1 MKQDCQQF
9 IRCSKQFCWT
19 SFVMLSILFTILT
32 KDTYKDL
39 NFNVQGVGYNMLLTC
54 SGRSTHIR
62 ALEGEVEVAKVH
74 IFVQS
79 GI

>member
-1 MKQDCQQF
+1 MTLLYRRHRIQVVIYVEF
-9 IRCSKQFCWT
+9 CST
-19 SFVMLSILFTILT
+19 RA
-32 KDTYKDL
+32 L
-39 NFNVQGVGYNMLLTC
+39 NF

-62 ALEGEVEVAKVH
+62 ALKSKVEVAKVH